1 MPIYK
6 NFELLLKKFNVRAAD
21 VAKATEIP
29 ASTFSDWKK
38 GKSRPKTEKLQK
50 IADYFNVDIQY
61 LLEKEGDENE

>member
-1 MPIYK
+1 MPIYE